1 MTVKYCASCAGCVR
15 IFGKPLLYIIYYLLG
30 RNLEIKQKIES
41 AVVKTIESVPEKV
54 LKPEHIE
61 TRNQKWEGQTYP
73 GTDVSY
79 RKKRICT
86 GWKIKGRRLPEI

>member
-1 MTVKYCASCAGCVR
+1 MSGFHEV
-15 IFGKPLLYIIYYLLG
+15 G

-61 TRNQKWEGQTYP
+61 TRNQKWEGQT
-73 GTDVSY
+73 GHGCVISE
-79 RKKRICT
+79 KRICT